1 MKLARYL
8 AAMVIAAASAG
19 AAAQA
24 WSPQK
29 NVEIVAGS
37 APGGSNDNTA
47 RTMERVLVAHK
58 LVPTTLIVVNKP
70 GGGGSIAYTYV
81 SQRPGD
87 AHYLYIASSG
97 LLTNHIV
104 GASSLS
110 HADFTPIALLY
121 EDAAVFAVRAESPI
135 KTGKDLADR
144 LKKDPRSV
152 VVGFANAFGSSRHMA
167 AALLMKTLGANA
179 RDLKP
184 VVFKGSAEAITAMLG
199 GHIDVVVAGAVNAI
213 VHVAAGQ
220 MRVIGVAAPQR
231 LSGPLAIAPTWKEQ
245 GVDLVYGNWRG
256 IFAPKGLSPAQ
267 VAYWENALRRMAET
281 PEWKAD
287 LEKSYWTENFVTGA
301 PLHKE
306 IEQDYTYLKTT
317 LVDLGLA
324 K

>member
-37 APGGSNDNTA
+37 APGGSNDKTA
-47 RTMERVLVAHK
+47 RAMERILLAGK
-58 LVPTTLIVVNKP
+58 LVPVSLTVVNKA

-121 EDAAVFAVRAESPI
+121 EDAAVFAVRAESQI

-245 GVDLVYGNWRG
+245 GVELVYGNWRG

>member
-37 APGGSNDNTA
+37 APGGSNDKTA
-47 RTMERVLVAHK
+47 RAMERILLAGK
-58 LVPTTLIVVNKP
+58 LVPTSLIVVNKP

-245 GVDLVYGNWRG
+245 GVELVYGNWRG

>member
-1 MKLARYL
+1 MKLARFI
-8 AAMVIAAASAG
+8 AAMALAAASAG

-37 APGGSNDNTA
+37 APGGSNDKTA
-47 RTMERVLVAHK
+47 RAMEKILLAGK
-58 LVPTTLIVVNKP
+58 LVPTSLVVVNKP

-87 AHYLYIASSG
+87 AHYLYIASAG
-97 LLTNHIV
+97 LLSNHIV

-121 EDAAVFAVRAESPI
+121 EDAAVFAVRTESPI

-167 AALLMKTLGANA
+167 AALLMKTLGGNA

-199 GHIDVVVAGAVNAI
+199 GHIDVVVAGAVNAN

-231 LSGPLAIAPTWKEQ
+231 LGGPLASAPTWKEQ

-256 IFAPKGLSPAQ
+256 IFGPKGLSPAQ
-267 VAYWENALRRMAET
+267 IAYWESALRKMVET

-287 LEKSYWTENFVTGA
+287 LEKSYWTENFVTGQ
-301 PLHKE
+301 PMQKE
-306 IEQDYTYLKTT
+306 IEQEYAYLKTT

>member
-1 MKLARYL
+1 MRLTGCFAGVVLA
-8 AAMVIAAASAG
+8 VASALAG
-19 AAAQA
+19 AQG
-24 WSPQK
+24 WMPQK
-29 NVEIVAGS
+29 NIEIVAGS
-37 APGGSNDNTA
+37 APGGSNDKTA
-47 RTMERVLVAHK
+47 RAMERILVANR
-58 LVPTTLIVVNKP
+58 LVPTSVTVANRP

-97 LLTNHIV
+97 VLSNHIV
-104 GASSLS
+104 GASTLS

-121 EDAAVFAVRAESPI
+121 EDAAVFAVRPDSPI
-135 KTGKDLADR
+135 RTGADLAER

-152 VVGFANAFGSSRHMA
+152 VIGFANAFGSSRHMA
-167 AALLMKTLGANA
+167 AALLMRTLGGNA

-213 VHVAAGQ
+213 VHVAGGQ

-231 LSGPLAIAPTWKEQ
+231 LGGALAVAPTWREQ
-245 GVDLVYGNWRG
+245 GIDLVYGNWRG
-256 IFAPKGLSPAQ
+256 IFGPKGLTPAQ
-267 VAYWENALRRMAET
+267 VAYWENTLRKMAAT

-287 LEKSYWTENFVTGA
+287 LEKSHWTEQFVTGA
-301 PLHKE
+301 ALQKE
-306 IEQDYTYLKTT
+306 IEKDYAFLKTT
-317 LVDLGLA
+317 LVELGLA